1 MGTLSELKR
10 TISEY
15 SGIADVSF
23 LQEQLLGNIANPGFV
38 AWQQAV
44 RLAHLQPFE
53 QFFEQIGMYD
63 TPQPAPR
70 PLPAGFDRR
79 FNDPADPIAP
89 IFKRIFGDAQLLR
102 LWMKKLDEHVE
113 SNSNRLLSEIDQA
126 ARQGQNP
133 ARRSN
138 VIIGGGPL
146 TCLAASI
153 LAPFHRVTV
162 ITDQRRI
169 GGDWRNAP
177 FWINSSC
184 AISDFGAPALPTQG
198 GPTTH
203 VVNSR
208 QVYLNVDLLL
218 NGETKTVTCDDGT
231 TVQYVPGTALGNLI
245 ATNMVLDIDEFLV
258 QQRVDFPRLRRNRD
272 GSLLVEMVDTGDGIR
287 RTLHADTVI
296 CLTGPGREQTKI
308 ADAKTQQLYGR
319 VSRELDEDLQ
329 MVRGQLAPLRKERR
343 QLEDSPTTPQ
353 VKTRLQEIR
362 RQMVQIASKVRP
374 QRVWSLTALQKRY
387 ELWSYDLDYDPDAY
401 PFADILYTESIGFIG
416 DGNTM
421 CIAKEIADG
430 TAPSCAYRYGTPP
443 AGRSPATLYNV
454 RASTPEEF
462 DEQSRRRYKGVFT
475 PETSSIPL
483 KAVRYEQQEPFVEIA
498 HYDANGELCRNAFG
512 CLFDATGL
520 DQKPLERLLNQ
531 ALFNMGDVRDMEFNV
546 VARGD
551 TAADLYIA
559 GSAASL
565 GIARL
570 PQDLQA
576 IFRELKLRDN
586 TISLWLNGL
595 LVERMVLSIAATRP
609 PTRRRPLTD
618 YRD

>member
-1 MGTLSELKR
+1 MGTLSELQR
-10 TISEY
+10 TISKY

-23 LQEQLLGNIANPGFV
+23 LQEQLLNNIASPDFV

-44 RLAHLQPFE
+44 RQEHLRPFE

-63 TPQPAPR
+63 TPQLAPR

-89 IFKRIFGDAQLLR
+89 IFERIFGDAQLLR
-102 LWMKKLDEHVE
+102 LWMKQLDEHIE
-113 SNSNRLLSEIDQA
+113 NDSDRKLNEIDQA
-126 ARQGQNP
+126 ARSGQYP
-133 ARRSN
+133 TRHSI

-162 ITDQRRI
+162 ITNQRRI
-169 GGDWRNAP
+169 GGDWRNSP

-184 AISDFGAPALPTQG
+184 AISDFSAPALPTQG

-218 NGETKTVTCDDGT
+218 KGETKTVTCDDGS
-231 TVQYVPGTALGNLI
+231 TVQYVPGTTLGDLI
-245 ATNMVLDIDEFLV
+245 ATNMLLDIDEFLLE
-258 QQRVDFPRLRRNRD
+258 QQVDFSRLQRTRD
-272 GSLLVEMVDTGDGIR
+272 GLRVEMVDTRDGTQ
-287 RTLHADTVI
+287 RTLLADTVI

-308 ADAKTQQLYGR
+308 ADARTQRLYGR
-319 VSRELDEDLQ
+319 VARELDDDLQ

-353 VKTRLQEIR
+353 VKTRLQQIR
-362 RQMVQIASKVRP
+362 REMVQIAKTVRS
-374 QRVWSLTALQKRY
+374 QRVWTLTALQKRY
-387 ELWSYDLDYDPDAY
+387 ELWSYDMDYDPDAY
-401 PFADILYTESIGFIG
+401 PFADILYAESIGFIG

-421 CIAKEIADG
+421 CIAKEITDG
-430 TAPSCAYRYGTPP
+430 TAPSCAYQYGTAP
-443 AGRSPATLYNV
+443 AGRPPATLYNV
-454 RASTPEEF
+454 QASTQEEF

-475 PETSSIPL
+475 PGTRSIPF
-483 KAVRYEQQEPFVEIA
+483 KAAQYKLQEPFVEIA
-498 HYDANGELCRNAFG
+498 HYDADGQLCRNTFG
-512 CLFDATGL
+512 YLFDATGL
-520 DQKPLERLLNQ
+520 DKMPLESLLNQ
-531 ALFNMGDVRDMEFNV
+531 GIFDMGDVRDTEFNV

-551 TAADLYIA
+551 TGADLYIA
-559 GSAASL
+559 GSAAS
-565 GIARL
+565 IEISRL
-570 PQDLQA
+570 PDDLQA

-595 LVERMVLSIAATRP
+595 LVERLVLTIAATRL
-609 PTRRRPLTD
+609 PTRKRPLTSNR
-618 YRD
+618 Y